1 MKINVIGTSGS
12 GKSTFAKAL
21 AQQLAIPYIEMD
33 TLFWKPHWTGSS
45 DAELFEKLEQ
55 AISQPSW
62 VLDGNY
68 KRSQPIKWRDV
79 DIIIWVDYSFGRT
92 LYQAVKRA
100 LQRASHG
107 QELWAGTGNR
117 ETFRQSFFSRES
129 IILWTLKT
137 FYKNRRQYQKMMI
150 SPPNSQVQFV
160 RLRSHK
166 QARAFIDSLGLQ
178 NAAAKKPD
186 IKVRFFI
193 GTSR

>member
-178 NAAAKKPD
+178 NAAAKK
-186 IKVRFFI
+186 
-193 GTSR
+193 T